1 MGVLVYNRLESR
13 ERLIVVRVK
22 LVEEFQAHDIL
33 TQIVLGVCQRSC
45 RVIRI
50 LGGQPA
56 WHFHPFR
63 IQRHEALGLPIARVA

>member
-1 MGVLVYNRLESR
+1 MDYQYELDARG
-13 ERLIVVRVK
+13 
-22 LVEEFQAHDIL
+22 
-33 TQIVLGVCQRSC
+33 GVCQRSC